1 MYHFWWWKYFI
12 FQSSISADYFIFPR
26 LVYPCPNLETL
37 HIEKPTNDVFNIDA
51 QNVPFLYGNTVPF
64 INLKHLKLS
73 RISLT
78 NLSHFLSK
86 SSNLKRFKVSTV
98 QCGSLT
104 IFLPLFFYVK
114 SILAAFRWWENAN
127 LTFLA
132 VLNFEFLAI
141 FTNVKFPK
149 FTIQSLQNCWNGSF
163 WPLQINQDW
172 FQIRSDSRVT
182 EKLLKVHTVYTVFTL
197 N

>member
-1 MYHFWWWKYFI
+1 MYHSWWWKYFI

-86 SSNLKRFKVSTV
+86 SSNLKRFKVCTP
-98 QCGSLT
+98 QCGSFDNFPATFTQFIAILREINFGWFWEVKNWHFNHFSSSEFW
-104 IFLPLFFYVK
+104 IFLGNFWQFSQV
-114 SILAAFRWWENAN
+114 WN
-127 LTFLA
+127 FLNSQFKASKTVEVA
-132 VLNFEFLAI
+132 VFDL
-141 FTNVKFPK
+141 
-149 FTIQSLQNCWNGSF
+149 
-163 WPLQINQDW
+163 
-172 FQIRSDSRVT
+172 
-182 EKLLKVHTVYTVFTL
+182 
-197 N
+197 

>member
-104 IFLPLFFYVK
+104 IFLPLFFYVT
-114 SILAAFRWWENAN
+114 SILADCDFRRSKTAN
-127 LTFLA
+127 LTILA

-141 FTNVKFPK
+141 FGNFYKCE
-149 FTIQSLQNCWNGSF
+149 I
-163 WPLQINQDW
+163 PLIHN
-172 FQIRSDSRVT
+172 S
-182 EKLLKVHTVYTVFTL
+182 KPPLTVEMAVFDL
-197 N
+197 